1 MASLTVRISRKTHQ
15 SLKELSGLTGE
26 PMPAVLDKAIE
37 AYRRRQFLEGLA
49 ADFARLRKNP
59 KAWQQ
64 ELDERAE
71 WDATLADR
79 LGGDE

>member
-1 MASLTVRISRKTHQ
+1 MASLTVRISSQAHR
-15 SLKELSGLTGE
+15 SLKELSELTGQ

-37 AYRRRQFLEGLA
+37 EYRRRQFLEGLS
-49 ADFARLRKNP
+49 ADFAALRKDP

-71 WDATLADR
+71 WDATLGDGLEDR
-79 LGGDE
+79 